1 MNNRKEILEKM
12 DLDEEEYAQIKIVT
26 NGIYLGFILFV
37 VPSIMIFIDYL
48 LHLHILATLIA
59 VGVAY
64 SLFSPMFLEIISDTI
79 SGGKYTLKDTFDNPE
94 IVWDLITEAFLGR
107 DCEDTPNKKKSPL
120 RTAKR
125 ITIIF
130 WGVIYIL
137 ISLVLAILI
146 LAGLIYTIG
155 GLLLISWEILK
166 YLGWSGVAFII
177 GGISVIL
184 LIPIIAFIIA
194 LILVPISD
202 KLDSIIFKSIAK
214 KLKKNK

>member
-1 MNNRKEILEKM
+1 MNNRNEILEKM

-64 SLFSPMFLEIISDTI
+64 SLFSPMFLDMIAEII
-79 SGGKYTLKDTFDNPE
+79 SGGKYALKDTSDNPK
-94 IVWDLITEAFLGR
+94 IVWDLITEAFSGR

-155 GLLLISWEILK
+155 GSLTNQLGNIKIFRLVRSGIHNRRYICYITNTNYSFYYSSYISTN
-166 YLGWSGVAFII
+166 F
-177 GGISVIL
+177 
-184 LIPIIAFIIA
+184 
-194 LILVPISD
+194 
-202 KLDSIIFKSIAK
+202 
-214 KLKKNK
+214 

>member
-1 MNNRKEILEKM
+1 MNNREEILEKL
-12 DLDEEEYAQIKIVT
+12 DLDKEEYTQIKIVT

-48 LHLHILATLIA
+48 LNIHILPTLLA

-94 IVWDLITEAFLGR
+94 IVWDLITEAFSGR
-107 DCEDTPNKKKSPL
+107 DCEDTHNKKKSPL

-125 ITIIF
+125 ITIVF

-137 ISLVLAILI
+137 IYLVLTILI
-146 LAGLIYTIG
+146 LAGFLFIIWFF
-155 GLLLISWEILK
+155 LLLGWEILK

-184 LIPIIAFIIA
+184 LIPIIALIFA
-194 LILVPISD
+194 LILD
-202 KLDSIIFKSIAK
+202 KLDSIIFKGIAN

>member
-12 DLDEEEYAQIKIVT
+12 DLDEEEYTQIKIVT

-37 VPSIMIFIDYL
+37 VPSIMIFIGYFSN
-48 LHLHILATLIA
+48 HILGSLAA

-64 SLFSPMFLEIISDTI
+64 FFGSPMFLDIIADTI
-79 SGGKYTLKDTFDNPE
+79 SGGKYALKDTFDNPK

-184 LIPIIAFIIA
+184 LIPIIA